1 MTISPKIKNF
11 LDKEKVKYEI
21 AEHPL
26 AYTASEVAGA
36 QHVPGKKM
44 IKSVIVKADS
54 DFVMCVL
61 PAIHRVDFAKL
72 KKVLGSSKIELADEE
87 EIATLFP
94 DYDVGAEP
102 PFGQLY
108 GLKVIAD
115 SILEEDEE
123 IIFNAGTHTDVVK
136 MKFADFKRIVN
147 PTLAN
152 IGSHIW
158 MKLSPF

>member
-1 MTISPKIKNF
+1 MTISPKIKQF
-11 LDKEKVKYEI
+11 LEKENIKYEI

-26 AYTASEVAGA
+26 AYTASEVAGL

-44 IKSVIVKADS
+44 VKSVIVKS
-54 DFVMCVL
+54 DGNFVMCVL
-61 PAIHRVDFAKL
+61 PVIHRVDFAKL
-72 KKVLGSSKIELADEE
+72 KKATGAKTVELADEE
-87 EIATLFP
+87 EIASLFP

-108 GLKVIAD
+108 GLSVIAD
-115 SILEEDEE
+115 IILEEDEE

-136 MKFADFKRIVN
+136 MKFSDYKKIVK

-152 IGSHIW
+152 IGSHI
-158 MKLSPF
+158 